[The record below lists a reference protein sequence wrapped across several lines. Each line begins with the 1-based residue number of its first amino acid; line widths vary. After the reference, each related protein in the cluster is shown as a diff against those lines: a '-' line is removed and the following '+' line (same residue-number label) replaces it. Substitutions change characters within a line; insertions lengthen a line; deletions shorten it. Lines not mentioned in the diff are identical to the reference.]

1 MHLSSGGPS
10 LSHLLFANDVLL
22 ICKVRIAQVRLV
34 MNALNDFYTALGLKV
49 DLEKSRVNVL
59 F

>member
-1 MHLSSGGPS
+1 MHLSGGGPS